1 MSASDLSPPLPVRPR
16 SLGET
21 IKSNSALLFGPLAIM
36 WALQIINTLPFMHL
50 EQYGIQPRTL
60 RGLFGIL
67 LAPLL
72 HGGFPHLIANTVPFV
87 MLGALVLLGGR
98 AMFWG
103 VTIIVVLFGGF
114 GVWLLAPAYTVHI
127 GASGLIFGYLG
138 FLLTR
143 GYVERSVRWILA
155 AVAILVAYG
164 SMLWGMLPGQM
175 GISWQSHLFGFFAG
189 IFAAWLLVKRPDK

>member
-1 MSASDLSPPLPVRPR
+1 MSASDLSPPVPVRPR

-21 IKSNSALLFGPLAIM
+21 IKGNSALLFGPLAIM
-36 WALQIINTLPFMHL
+36 WALQIVNTLPFMHL
-50 EQYGIQPRTL
+50 EQYGIQPRTM

-87 MLGALVLLGGR
+87 LLGAIVLLGGR

-155 AVAILVAYG
+155 AIAILVGYG
-164 SMLWGMLPGQM
+164 GMLWGMLPLQI
-175 GISWQSHLFGFFAG
+175 GISWQSHLFGFIAG
-189 IFAAWLLVKRPDK
+189 IFAAWLLVKRPD